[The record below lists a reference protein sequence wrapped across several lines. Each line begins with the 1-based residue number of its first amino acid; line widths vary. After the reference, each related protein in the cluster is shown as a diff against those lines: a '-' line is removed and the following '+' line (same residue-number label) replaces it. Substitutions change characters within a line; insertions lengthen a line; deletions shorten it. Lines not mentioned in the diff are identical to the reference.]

1 MAANL
6 VERQNENRRIEISTT
21 EARQAV
27 SVGVRYVLAV
37 GLLLATAAGFF
48 IYLAF
53 FH

>member
-6 VERQNENRRIEISTT
+6 VERQTQNKHIVISTT
-21 EARQAV
+21 EARQAI
-27 SVGVRYVLAV
+27 SVGLRYVLAV

-48 IYLAF
+48 TYLAF

>member
-1 MAANL
+1 MAVHL
-6 VERQNENRRIEISTT
+6 VERQDENKRIVISTI

-48 IYLAF
+48 TYLAF